1 MKKLIL
7 LITLIISSYLSF
19 AQDAS
24 VFMWT
29 SNRMD
34 SIVKK
39 NNPVLARSVVNGR
52 RGVVNVKYL
61 FKPINNLVG
70 LVCTYQNNKLIC
82 MTTVFT
88 SNQEFI
94 NLVQH
99 NINND
104 KAVKKLS
111 ISETEMVI
119 YNTHRMIYT
128 ILTIDTEK
136 KLLYMTHMLRNPTT
150 TSEIKTI

>member
-34 SIVKK
+34 SVVKK
-39 NNPVLARSVVNGR
+39 NNPVLARSVENGR

-61 FKPINNLVG
+61 FNPVNNLVG
-70 LVCTYQNNKLIC
+70 LVCTYQNNKLVC

-88 SNQEFI
+88 SNQEFV
-94 NLVQH
+94 NLVQK

-104 KAVKKLS
+104 PAVKKLS
-111 ISETEMVI
+111 VSETEIVI
-119 YNTHRMIYT
+119 YNTYRKIYT

-136 KLLYMTHMLRNPTT
+136 KLLYMTHMLRNPIT
-150 TSEIKTI
+150 TSEMKTI